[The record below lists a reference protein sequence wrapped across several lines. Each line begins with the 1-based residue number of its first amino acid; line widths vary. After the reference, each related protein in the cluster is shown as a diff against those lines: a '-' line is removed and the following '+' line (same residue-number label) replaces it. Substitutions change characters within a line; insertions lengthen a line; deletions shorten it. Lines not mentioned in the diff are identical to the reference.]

1 MKKYLKEIII
11 LIIQLLTF
19 YILPLFAGPADTMGL
34 IVLMILITF
43 NISLLLGILSNDKIK
58 YLYSL
63 LIAILFIPSV
73 YIYYND
79 SALIHSLWYFVISL
93 VAIVIGSIIKKFVL
107 KINKK

>member
-1 MKKYLKEIII
+1 MK
-11 LIIQLLTF
+11 
-19 YILPLFAGPADTMGL
+19 

-43 NISLLLGILSNDKIK
+43 NISLLLGILSNNKIK

-63 LIAILFIPSV
+63 LIAILFIPSI

-93 VAIVIGSIIKKFVL
+93 VAIVIGSIIKKIVL